1 MMWIQTG
8 NCLRELSGNAVEFLE
23 SLDGEDTVKKL
34 KIRRPDLL
42 LLDLNMPRMSGF
54 DVAEFVRKDQKLKD
68 LPIIAI
74 SATKI
79 SHKEE
84 NRARLFDV
92 FVAKPF
98 RVTDFVEILKKYLPF
113 KEISRQVARKEPQG
127 GEELVLSPLDKKGSE
142 KLKADIFKLMES
154 MDDII
159 ESSSFDEIRMLL
171 TLVSEYDIPVLK
183 LKAEQIMAA
192 AENFDIEEI
201 IQSMNDLPEIFKRIL
216 NEYDKRT
223 AGNK

>member
-1 MMWIQTG
+1 MWGFGIILILVSAGLIIGVQG
-8 NCLRELSGNAVEFLE
+8 KKKKLELIASTETSTVEFLE

-98 RVTDFVEILKKYLPF
+98 RVTDFVEILKK
-113 KEISRQVARKEPQG
+113 
-127 GEELVLSPLDKKGSE
+127 
-142 KLKADIFKLMES
+142 
-154 MDDII
+154 
-159 ESSSFDEIRMLL
+159 
-171 TLVSEYDIPVLK
+171 
-183 LKAEQIMAA
+183 
-192 AENFDIEEI
+192 
-201 IQSMNDLPEIFKRIL
+201 
-216 NEYDKRT
+216 
-223 AGNK
+223 